1 MSQIFKFDTTTTP
14 ITMYELHDGD
24 FVQDPIALNQSL
36 AYDAGT
42 GTVTLTSTFGA
53 YIKVRTFGPTAIT
66 TDDSSY
72 FDKKSVVFTSLDGQ
86 VINDPTANE
95 TDAGVP
101 SDQDGD
107 GSNDDS
113 LQGNS
118 GKNVING
125 GAGDDHIAGLGDPDI
140 LHGGSGDDVLLGG
153 AGGDV
158 LDGGAGNDGLVG
170 DTGNDILDGGSG
182 NDILDG
188 GDGSDKLFGG
198 DGNDD
203 LIGGGG
209 GDMLDGGAGNDDLF
223 GNVGDDKLIGG
234 AGNDSLNGGDGKDGL
249 FGGADDDT
257 LNGNLGNDLLKGEDG
272 NDTLNGGDGND
283 QLNGGA
289 GNDVLNGGDGEDK
302 LIGSDGDDTLNGNA
316 GADALEGGEGK
327 DTLLG
332 GDGNDKEQGG
342 KGDDTFLAGL
352 DAGNDAL
359 KGGGGTDTVDY
370 SAAAAGLSID
380 LDIGL
385 ANAISGNSGTG
396 IDTLADMDVVIGTAF
411 DDILIGAKGVQSLN
425 GGNGNDII
433 AGGKGADFLNGGSGN
448 DTFKYVTLDDSRP
461 GKADH
466 ITDFTAGSDKIDLSA
481 IDAIKGG
488 GNDMFTLVANVP
500 TPGNGAGVVWFD
512 AASHTLF
519 ASVNS
524 DVSAEFAI
532 VLEGVDSISVADLVL

>member
-14 ITMYELHDGD
+14 ITMYELHDGI
-24 FVQDPIALNQSL
+24 FVQDPIAVNQVL
-36 AYDAGT
+36 AYNAVT
-42 GTVTLTSTFGA
+42 NTVTLTSTFGA

-66 TDDSSY
+66 TDDVSY

-95 TDAGVP
+95 TDNGVP
-101 SDQDGD
+101 GDQDGD

-113 LQGNS
+113 LQGDT
-118 GKNVING
+118 GKNVISG
-125 GAGDDHIAGLGDPDI
+125 GAGDDHIAGLGNADI

-203 LIGGGG
+203 LIGGAA
-209 GDMLDGGAGNDDLF
+209 GDMLDGGAGNDDLY
-223 GNVGDDKLIGG
+223 GNLGDDKLIGG
-234 AGNDSLNGGDGKDGL
+234 AGNDSLNGGDGKDAL

-289 GNDVLNGGDGEDK
+289 GDDLLNGGDGGDK
-302 LIGSDGDDTLNGNA
+302 LIGSSGNDTLNGNV
-316 GADALEGGEGK
+316 GNDKLEGGDGN

-332 GDGNDKEQGG
+332 GDGNDQEKGG
-342 KGDDTFLAGL
+342 KGDDTFLAGQ
-352 DAGNDAL
+352 DAGDDSFS
-359 KGGGGTDTVDY
+359 GGSGIDTVDY
-370 SAAAAGLSID
+370 SAASTGMTINTA
-380 LDIGL
+380 IGV
-385 ANAISGNSGTG
+385 AYATSGNSGTG
-396 IDTLADMDVVIGTAF
+396 TDKLDGIDRVIGSNF
-411 DDILIGAKGVQSLN
+411 DDVIIRAGASN
-425 GGNGNDII
+425 WTDGGAGNDKIT
-433 AGGKGADFLNGGSGN
+433 GGKGADTLTGGTGN
-448 DTFKYVTLDDSRP
+448 DTFFYNTLDDSRP

-481 IDAIKGG
+481 IDAIKGS
-488 GNDMFTLVANVP
+488 GNDTFTLVTSVP

-512 AASHTLF
+512 VASHTLF

-532 VLEGVDSISVADLVL
+532 VLEGVDSISVADLIL